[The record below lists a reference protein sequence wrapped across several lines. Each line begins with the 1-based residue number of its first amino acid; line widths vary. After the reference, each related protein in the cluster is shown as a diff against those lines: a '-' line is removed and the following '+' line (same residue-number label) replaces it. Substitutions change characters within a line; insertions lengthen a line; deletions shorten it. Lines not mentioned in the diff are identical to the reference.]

1 MSTYETVLSMVMR
14 HGQRAKNRTGV
25 ETLSLFAPE
34 IQIDHDLST
43 GFPLLTTKTVP
54 FEKVGAEMAWFLSGD
69 TNEHTLRDQG
79 IKIWSAW
86 APDHGDLGPIYGHVW
101 RRFGGSHPVSHGPG
115 QFDPGVDQIANLV
128 RDITTCALDEGAS
141 VGRRLIMIAWDPRA
155 LPFQA
160 LPPCHLLTQFSVRDK
175 RLSCVMTMRSADLF
189 LGVPWNLASYAL
201 LTHLFVHTVNPLL
214 PEAERLTVGRIVI
227 RFGDA
232 HIYVNHVEQVLTQL
246 EREPRPFPR
255 LVLLDDTDVYSFRSE
270 HALVTGYDPHGA
282 LPAPVAV

>member
-1 MSTYETVLSMVMR
+1 MSTYEQVLSYVLKNGR
-14 HGQRAKNRTGV
+14 VVKNRTGV
-25 ETLSLFAPE
+25 DTLSMFGPE
-34 IQIDHDLST
+34 IQIDHDLDSN
-43 GFPLLTTKTVP
+43 FPLLTTKTVP
-54 FEKVGAEMAWFLSGD
+54 FEKVGAELAWFLSGS
-69 TNEHTLRDQG
+69 TNVRDLHPV
-79 IKIWSAW
+79 KIWDAH
-86 APDHGDLGPIYGHVW
+86 ANPETGELGPIYGHAW
-101 RRFGGSHPVSHGPG
+101 RRFGAPYPVSDSNQPG
-115 QFDPGVDQIANLV
+115 TDQIMRLV
-128 RDITTCALDEGAS
+128 YQIMDCAKDES
-141 VGRRLIMIAWDPRA
+141 SSQNRRLILSAWDPGA
-155 LPFQA
+155 THLQA
-160 LPPCHLLTQFSVRDK
+160 LPPCHLLTQFQVRDR

-270 HALVTGYDPHGA
+270 HALVTGYDPHPA

>member
-1 MSTYETVLSMVMR
+1 MSTYEQVLSYVLKNGR
-14 HGQRAKNRTGV
+14 VVKNRTGV
-25 ETLSLFAPE
+25 DTLSMFGPE
-34 IQIDHDLST
+34 IQIGHDLSE

-54 FEKVGAEMAWFLSGD
+54 FEKVGAELAWFLSGSTRVQD
-69 TNEHTLRDQG
+69 LHPV
-79 IKIWSAW
+79 KIWDAH

-101 RRFGGSHPVSHGPG
+101 RRFGGSHPISHPAHVY
-115 QFDPGVDQIANLV
+115 DPGHDQIASLV
-128 RDITTCALDEGAS
+128 HQIMDCARDESSAQN
-141 VGRRLIMIAWDPRA
+141 RRLVLSAWDPRA

-160 LPPCHLLTQFSVRDK
+160 LPPCHLLTQFQVRDR
-175 RLSCVMTMRSADLF
+175 RLSCIMTMRSADLF

-201 LTHLFVHTVNPLL
+201 LTHLFVHTVNPFL

-270 HALVTGYDPHGA
+270 HALVTGYDPHPA

>member
-1 MSTYETVLSMVMR
+1 M
-14 HGQRAKNRTGV
+14 
-25 ETLSLFAPE
+25 FAPAA
-34 IQIDHDLST
+34 QIEADLST

-54 FEKVGAEMAWFLSGD
+54 FEKMAKELSWFLSGSTSVKD
-69 TNEHTLRDQG
+69 LHPV
-79 IKIWSAW
+79 KIWDAH

-101 RRFGGSHPVSHGPG
+101 RRFGAPYPASDANQDQSGT
-115 QFDPGVDQIANLV
+115 DQIMRLV
-128 RDITTCALDEGAS
+128 YQIMDCAKDES
-141 VGRRLIMIAWDPRA
+141 SSQNRRLILTAWDPNA
-155 LPFQA
+155 THLQA
-160 LPPCHLLTQFSVRDK
+160 LPPCHLLTQFQVRDR
-175 RLSCVMTMRSADLF
+175 RLSCIMTMRSADLF

-214 PEAERLTVGRIVI
+214 PEAERLTVGRVVI

-270 HALVTGYDPHGA
+270 HALVTGYDPHPA